1 MPSPRVAATRIRGP
15 KPPFRVQLMI
25 DPTLTYFREA
35 TLGVRQYGFETGRLE
50 IIDRWLEHE
59 RLDLPALVARDGV
72 QGIVAAVHRPAPES
86 KLAGLGI
93 PVINVSNTMPLSRLT
108 VVTQDDHAVG
118 RMAAEHLCEAGC
130 RQFAFWGQNHAL
142 YSMERL
148 TGFREGIA
156 KVGGKVEVLHMLP
169 LYGRR
174 EYNRILHWLE
184 HCAPPLGVFAV
195 LDDFALLVLRAARE
209 LGLRVPDDVAV
220 LGAGDDDFLVGFE
233 RVPLSSVTLP
243 ARKIGYE
250 AGAEIDRQISSSFSN
265 KPVIRLDPIG
275 VNARQSTDTIFARDE
290 VVVKALRYI
299 RSHAAGSPYISDI
312 ARFVGVARTTL
323 QTRFHAVVGH
333 TMLDEIQRVR
343 IQLAKELLR
352 TSDLSLE
359 MISDRCG
366 FGNSQRFSVLFRQR
380 TGMAPSQFRRASR

>member
-1 MPSPRVAATRIRGP
+1 LVGALRATAGRFCRARRFCSFGASSGARARLARPGRRGRTRGWRWRFP
-15 KPPFRVQLMI
+15 
-25 DPTLTYFREA
+25 
-35 TLGVRQYGFETGRLE
+35 GRL
-50 IIDRWLEHE
+50 R
-59 RLDLPALVARDGV
+59 
-72 QGIVAAVHRPAPES
+72 
-86 KLAGLGI
+86 
-93 PVINVSNTMPLSRLT
+93 
-108 VVTQDDHAVG
+108 
-118 RMAAEHLCEAGC
+118 
-130 RQFAFWGQNHAL
+130 
-142 YSMERL
+142 
-148 TGFREGIA
+148 
-156 KVGGKVEVLHMLP
+156 
-169 LYGRR
+169 
-174 EYNRILHWLE
+174 
-184 HCAPPLGVFAV
+184 
-195 LDDFALLVLRAARE
+195 
-209 LGLRVPDDVAV
+209 
-220 LGAGDDDFLVGFE
+220 
-233 RVPLSSVTLP
+233 P